1 LDICDAHIVFHYYAH
16 VYSQKKGNIMFPQAA
31 LDGQLNTWLD
41 AFGPFLFYLIV
52 WGLVFVG
59 TGFFVGAFVPFVT
72 GDSLL
77 FAAGLIA
84 ATTSNVNIAI
94 LVTGVGIAA
103 FFGDQVGFVLG
114 RHYGRP
120 YLKKR
125 GGKKTQAA
133 IKRTE
138 IFYKKYG
145 WWAVVVARFMPWA
158 RVISPAVAGIGGMN
172 YYKFLSSNFLGAITW
187 GVGITL
193 TGFYAATI
201 PAVKSGAYAIAT
213 FFIVGS
219 IVAGLRTWLA
229 DRNVKS

>member
-1 LDICDAHIVFHYYAH
+1 
-16 VYSQKKGNIMFPQAA
+16 MFPQAA

-52 WGLVFVG
+52 GGLGFVG
-59 TGFFVGAFVPFVT
+59 TGFFVGAFVPFIT

-145 WWAVVVARFMPWA
+145 WWAVVVARYMPWA
-158 RVISPAVAGIGGMN
+158 RVIIPAVAGIGGMN

-201 PAVKSGAYAIAT
+201 PAVKSGAYAIAA

>member
-1 LDICDAHIVFHYYAH
+1 
-16 VYSQKKGNIMFPQAA
+16 MFPQAA

-59 TGFFVGAFVPFVT
+59 TGFFVGAFVPFIT

-158 RVISPAVAGIGGMN
+158 RVIIPAVAGIGGMD

-201 PAVKSGAYAIAT
+201 PAVKSGAYVIAT